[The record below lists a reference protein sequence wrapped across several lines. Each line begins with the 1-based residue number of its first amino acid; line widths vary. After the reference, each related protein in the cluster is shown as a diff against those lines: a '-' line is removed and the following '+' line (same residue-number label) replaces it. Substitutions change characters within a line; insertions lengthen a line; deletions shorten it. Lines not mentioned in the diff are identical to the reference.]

1 MSSNELTVLCW
12 SLAMDCL
19 NREKRNKIWY
29 LNPKHAVFLVLRQP
43 GPRISWSCFP
53 FYTLHSQIIDI
64 SIIEMTI
71 NIKPMS
77 FIVFRTG
84 GSFGGLH
91 GK

>member
-1 MSSNELTVLCW
+1 VCLL
-12 SLAMDCL
+12 LAMDWL
-19 NREKRNKIWY
+19 NRKKKSIRY

-53 FYTLHSQIIDI
+53 LYTLHSPIIDI
-64 SIIEMTI
+64 SLIEMTI
-71 NIKPMS
+71 NIKPIS
-77 FIVFRTG
+77 FIVLRTG